1 MIGFFADM
9 SLAAMLGQVCGLIAL
24 GFCVAGFANRND
36 DRLMVLLISANVAF
50 ALMFAFFQS
59 WTAAALTVLVILRI
73 ALARK
78 FLGSWRIMTVIL
90 AVNLLVAAVTW
101 RVPTDVFPLT
111 AAVLGTVGMFMLR
124 GISLRIVLGLAAL
137 SWMLNN
143 IVIGSVGGTLAEG
156 MVLVTNIITIIRLH
170 RLKKKY
176 PDVIEPLL
184 GGESDR
190 RS

>member
-1 MIGFFADM
+1 MTGLVADM
-9 SLAAMLGQVCGLIAL
+9 SLAVVLGQICGLIAL
-24 GFCVAGFANRND
+24 GFCIAGFANKND

-50 ALMFAFFQS
+50 ALMFAFFES

-78 FLGSWRIMTVIL
+78 FQGSWRIMAVML
-90 AVNLLVAAVTW
+90 AVNLVVAVVTW

-124 GISLRIVLGLAAL
+124 GIPLRIVLGLAAL

-156 MVLVTNIITIIRLH
+156 MVLVTNIITIIRLY

-190 RS
+190 RP

>member
-1 MIGFFADM
+1 MT
-9 SLAAMLGQVCGLIAL
+9 SVLGQICGLVAL
-24 GFCVAGFANRND
+24 GFCIVGFANKND

-50 ALMFAFFQS
+50 ALMFAFFES

-78 FLGSWRIMTVIL
+78 FQGSWRIMAVIL
-90 AVNLLVAAVTW
+90 AINLLVAAFTW
-101 RVPTDVFPLT
+101 RVPTDVFPLM

-124 GISLRIVLGLAAL
+124 GIPLRIVLGLAAL

-156 MVLVTNIITIIRLH
+156 MVLVTNVITIIRLY

-184 GGESDR
+184 DGEADR
-190 RS
+190 SS